1 MYYTKPNI
9 TQGIT
14 SLCASVGRPS
24 RGNVRKTH
32 KTALIGYT
40 LRIIPSA
47 EWHIKKKSH
56 PLDQIVVA
64 SHKAIHDNHL
74 DMRSRYLLA
83 KNSRKVTHIGGGG

>member
-32 KTALIGYT
+32 KTALIG
-40 LRIIPSA
+40 
-47 EWHIKKKSH
+47 
-56 PLDQIVVA
+56 
-64 SHKAIHDNHL
+64 
-74 DMRSRYLLA
+74 
-83 KNSRKVTHIGGGG
+83 

>member
-24 RGNVRKTH
+24 GGNVRKTH

-64 SHKAIHDNHL
+64 SHKAIHGKPPRH
-74 DMRSRYLLA
+74 A
-83 KNSRKVTHIGGGG
+83 I